1 MRAGKIPPDILQ
13 NLLSK
18 QNIRD
23 QRVALGPKVGEDAAL
38 ISSGERYLVATTDP
52 ITFATDLVGWYM
64 VHINANDIAAM
75 GATPSWLLATLL
87 LPNHTSPKQVEIL
100 FDQILDACAKLG
112 ITLVGGHTEITPEVS
127 HPIAVGTMLGE
138 VDKQKAVHTSGA
150 RPGDS
155 IVLTK
160 SIAIEGTALLA
171 REASVAL
178 SNAGIPH
185 KDIARASKILQCPG
199 ISIVPEATIA
209 CAKVDVHAMHDPTE
223 GGLATG
229 LREIANAANTGVEIY
244 ADRIAVLPEC
254 GNFCSALSLN
264 PLGLI
269 SSGSLIIITPPSDSK
284 TLIQSLNAENIEA
297 QEIGRVT
304 EFETGLKMHS
314 TEGIIDLPTFE
325 RDELARWFDD

>member
-1 MRAGKIPPDILQ
+1 ENRFEHTSFMVALMTSGYHDERYPNFRSIPTTHGSSSMRAGKIPPDILQ

-229 LREIANAANTGVEIY
+229 LREIANA
-244 ADRIAVLPEC
+244 
-254 GNFCSALSLN
+254 
-264 PLGLI
+264 
-269 SSGSLIIITPPSDSK
+269 
-284 TLIQSLNAENIEA
+284 
-297 QEIGRVT
+297 
-304 EFETGLKMHS
+304 
-314 TEGIIDLPTFE
+314 
-325 RDELARWFDD
+325 